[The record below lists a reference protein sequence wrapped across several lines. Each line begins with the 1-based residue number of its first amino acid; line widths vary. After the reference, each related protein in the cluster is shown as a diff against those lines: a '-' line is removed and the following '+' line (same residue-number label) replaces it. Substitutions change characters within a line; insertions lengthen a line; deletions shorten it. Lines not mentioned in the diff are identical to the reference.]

1 MPTTYAALAYQLHF
15 QRLVASFGTPKGI
28 VAMQMSSPCLL
39 ILTFSVSLTCCA
51 QSQRNPDIL
60 PDAIQPKARAVT
72 ETPSANYGLKSI
84 GTDQKPKPVSR
95 ASRTSFFILS
105 GLVYSA
111 AAMDMH
117 ETRDLTDACQK
128 VPLYCKGSF
137 QEADPF
143 SRPFVHLPAP
153 AYYATGFALATGV
166 NWLGWKMAKSRRWHK
181 VSWLPQVIS
190 IGGNSWGIST
200 DHR

>member
-1 MPTTYAALAYQLHF
+1 
-15 QRLVASFGTPKGI
+15 
-28 VAMQMSSPCLL
+28 MQMSIPCLL
-39 ILTFSVSLTCCA
+39 ILTFSVSSTCCA
-51 QSQRNPDIL
+51 QSSRSPDIL
-60 PDAIQPKARAVT
+60 PDAIQPKAQAVA
-72 ETPSANYGLKSI
+72 ETHSAIYGLKSF

-117 ETRDLTDACQK
+117 ETRDLMNTCQK
-128 VPLYCKGSF
+128 IPLYCKNGFS
-137 QEADPF
+137 EADPF

-153 AYYATGFALATGV
+153 AYYATGFAFATGV
-166 NWLGWKMAKSRRWHK
+166 NWLGWKMSKSRRFHK
-181 VSWLPQVIS
+181 FNWLPQAIS

-200 DHR
+200 YHR